1 MTSVKTPRS
10 LRMIG
15 AAAIL
20 AAAAPAVGAHAAV
33 DGTTMDEKVVEAE
46 TDDQVSPVTV
56 TAKRLNEHPH
66 ADPNAP
72 YKTDRSASGKL
83 TEPLLDTPKS
93 IVVISEQAIADSG
106 ALTFRDLM
114 RTQPGVTLG
123 TGEGGNAFGD
133 RIFIRGFDA
142 RNDVYV
148 DGVRDPGVGSRE
160 TFAVEQVEILK
171 GPSSAF
177 GGRGTTGGAVS
188 VVSKQPQDGNFGDLE
203 VTLGTDDTRRAQID
217 LNGKLTDRV
226 AVRLNAVAHESG
238 VAGRDYVFNDR
249 WGVAAAVRLE
259 ANDRLTLS
267 ADYFHLSTD
276 ELPDWGVPYDVRTN
290 QPFQVR
296 RENFYGVLNRDFR
309 ETFSDIYT
317 AGAQFQATDALSLR
331 PVLRYGQSKN
341 AYTAPAPE
349 RPDAAARTVFANA
362 KRRDAV
368 TDYLVNQ
375 SDLTARFR
383 TGGAEHTLVA
393 GYELSRETVLNRQRS
408 FTECAVLPCTGAT
421 GNPQLNLDRPDP
433 TVRRAVVDNGVIS
446 RSTIEVRN
454 AAAYLLDTIKFG
466 PRWEV
471 FGGLRFDTYDIDFQ
485 QLTTAT
491 GAVALRGQDQS
502 FVNGHAGVVY
512 KPSAN
517 TSLYASYATS
527 SNPSGEQLD
536 SVALDYGGLDPRTVN
551 LDPEQNRALEL
562 GAKAA
567 LFGDDLLLTA
577 ALFQVDKTNARVLI
591 PGGVVALEG
600 ERRVQGVEITASGNI
615 GERTSVFGGITV
627 LEAETTDSPVA
638 SQIGLPF
645 PNVSE
650 VSFSLT
656 GRHQLTE
663 VAHLGATVSYNSEK
677 FGGELVATTTRIPEW
692 TRLDLFGGYKVTD
705 RLEIG
710 FTALNVTDE
719 LYYDALYRSA
729 TPFTYLAPGRSF
741 RISFDYDF

>member
-1 MTSVKTPRS
+1 MVGLKSPRS

-15 AAAIL
+15 AAAML
-20 AAAAPAVGAHAAV
+20 AAAAPAAAAWAAEAPAPASETEDQAATV
-33 DGTTMDEKVVEAE
+33 D
-46 TDDQVSPVTV
+46 SVTV
-56 TAKRLNEHPH
+56 TAQRLREHPY
-66 ADPNAP
+66 ADPSAP
-72 YKTDRSASGKL
+72 YKTDRSASEKF

-93 IVVISEQAIADSG
+93 VVVISEQAIADSG
-106 ALTFRDLM
+106 ALSFRDLM

-188 VVSKQPQDGNFGDLE
+188 VVSKQPQDGNFGDAEL
-203 VTLGTDDTRRAQID
+203 TLGTDDTRRAQID
-217 LNGKLTDRV
+217 LNRQLSDRV

-238 VAGRDYVFNDR
+238 VAGRDYVFNNR
-249 WGVAAAVRLE
+249 WGVAAAVRFK
-259 ANDRLTLS
+259 ATDRLALS
-267 ADYFHLSTD
+267 ADYFHLDTD
-276 ELPDWGVPYDVRTN
+276 ELPDWGVPYDLANNR
-290 QPFQVR
+290 PFQVR
-296 RENFYGVLNRDFR
+296 RENFYGVLDRDFR
-309 ETFSDIYT
+309 ETFADIYT
-317 AGAQFQATDALSLR
+317 AGARFHASDNLSLR
-331 PVLRYGQSKN
+331 TVLRYGQTKN
-341 AYTAPAPE
+341 AYTASAPE
-349 RPDAAARTVFANA
+349 RPDAVARTVFANA

-383 TGGAEHTLVA
+383 TGGAQHALVA
-393 GYELSRETVLNRQRS
+393 GYELSRETVLNRQGG
-408 FTECAVLPCTGAT
+408 FTECAVLPCTGASA
-421 GNPQLNLDRPDP
+421 NPVLNLDRPDA
-433 TVRRAVVDNGVIS
+433 TVRRAIVDNGVIS
-446 RSTIEVRN
+446 RSTTDVGN
-454 AAAYLLDTIKFG
+454 AALYILDTVKFG
-466 PRWEV
+466 PRWEL
-471 FGGLRFDTYDIDFQ
+471 FGGLRFDSYDIDFQ

-491 GAVALRGQDQS
+491 GAVALRGQRSS
-502 FVNGHAGVVY
+502 FVNGHAGLLY
-512 KPSAN
+512 KPTSN

-551 LDPEQNRALEL
+551 LDPEENRAVEL
-562 GAKAA
+562 GAKAS

-577 ALFQVDKTNARVLI
+577 AAFRVDKTNARVLV
-591 PGGVVALEG
+591 PGGVVALAG
-600 ERRVQGVEITASGNI
+600 ERRVQGIELTASGNI
-615 GERTSVFGGITV
+615 GRRTSVFGGITV

-638 SQIGLPF
+638 SQVGAPF
-645 PNVSE
+645 PNVSD

-656 GRHQLTE
+656 ARHRLTDA
-663 VAHLGATVSYNSEK
+663 AHLGGTVSYNSEK
-677 FGGELVATTTRIPEW
+677 SGGELVATTTRIPGW
-692 TRLDLFGGYKVTD
+692 TRLDLFGGYKLTD
-705 RLEIG
+705 KLEIG
-710 FTALNVTDE
+710 FTAQNVTDE

-741 RISFDYDF
+741 RVSLDYDF

>member
-1 MTSVKTPRS
+1 M
-10 LRMIG
+10 
-15 AAAIL
+15 L
-20 AAAAPAVGAHAAV
+20 ATTASALEAHAQ
-33 DGTTMDEKVVEAE
+33 VVPGRMVLAEA
-46 TDDQVSPVTV
+46 DDQASTVDSVTV
-56 TAKRLNEHPH
+56 TARRLREHPS

-72 YKTDRSASGKL
+72 YKTARSASEKL
-83 TEPLLDTPKS
+83 TEPLLNTPKS
-93 IVVISEQAIADSG
+93 VVVISEKAIADSG
-106 ALTFRDLM
+106 ALSFRDLM

-188 VVSKQPQDGNFGDLE
+188 VVSKQPQDGNFGDAE
-203 VTLGTDDTRRAQID
+203 FTLGTDDTHRAQID
-217 LNGKLTDRV
+217 LNRELSDRV
-226 AVRLNAVAHESG
+226 AVRLNAVIHESG

-249 WGVAAAVRLE
+249 WGVAAAVRFK

-267 ADYFHLSTD
+267 ADYFHLDTD
-276 ELPDWGVPYDVRTN
+276 ELPDWGVPYDVAHNR
-290 QPFQVR
+290 PYEVR
-296 RENFYGVLNRDFR
+296 RENFYGVLDRDFR

-317 AGAQFQATDALSLR
+317 AGARFRVSEALSLR
-331 PVLRYGQSKN
+331 TVLRYGQSKN
-341 AYTAPAPE
+341 TYTASAPE
-349 RPDAAARTVFANA
+349 RPDAVARTVFANA

-383 TGGAEHTLVA
+383 TAGAEHTLVA

-408 FTECAVLPCTGAT
+408 FTECAVLPCTGASA
-421 GNPQLNLDRPDP
+421 NPVLNLDRPDASI
-433 TVRRAVVDNGVIS
+433 RRAIVDNGVIT
-446 RSTIEVRN
+446 RSTTEVGN
-454 AAAYLLDTIKFG
+454 VAAYILDTIKFG
-466 PRWEV
+466 PRWQV
-471 FGGLRFDTYDIDFQ
+471 FGGLRFDSYDIDFQ
-485 QLTTAT
+485 QLATAT
-491 GAVALRGQDQS
+491 GAVALRGQRSS
-502 FVNGHAGVVY
+502 FVNGHAGLLY
-512 KPSAN
+512 KPTTS

-551 LDPEQNRALEL
+551 LDPEENRAIEV
-562 GAKAA
+562 GAKAS

-577 ALFQVDKTNARVLI
+577 ALFRVDKTNARVLV
-591 PGGVVALEG
+591 PGGVVALAG
-600 ERRVQGVEITASGNI
+600 ERRVQGVELTASGNI

-627 LEAETTDSPVA
+627 LEAETTDSPVL
-638 SQIGLPF
+638 SQIGQRF
-645 PNVSE
+645 PNVSD

-663 VAHLGATVSYNSEK
+663 DAHLGATVIYNSEK
-677 FGGELVATTTRIPEW
+677 SGGELVATTTRIPGW
-692 TRLDLFGGYKVTD
+692 TRLDLFGGYQLTD

-729 TPFTYLAPGRSF
+729 TPFTYVAPGRSL
-741 RISFDYDF
+741 RVSLDYDF